1 MPQLCERLAVKGN
14 YVINIPPWQKTKT
27 GQKLHQNLIPMKS
40 EKIHQDDTFI
50 WQDGPLH
57 LNSTTMMWI
66 NTNTN
71 TNTNTR

>member
-40 EKIHQDDTFI
+40 EGEVDLAKIHQDETFI

-57 LNSTTMMWI
+57 LARRKI
-66 NTNTN
+66 
-71 TNTNTR
+71 RAQI